1 MLKTVGN
8 WWRKTDTGPDEQTN
22 NYEVLPF
29 QIRIIIVDELSI
41 HVLFCPDLQIF
52 ALALPHRT
60 TIFLYTG
67 FFIKVA
73 ICGKNQREQK
83 PRAGRTRD
91 FNAADNP
98 EAKRA
103 CRLTGKFSC
112 SVTTFFESCRCS
124 VSPHKPTTAAA
135 PCVPFYLRPTGGC
148 LATLRT
154 AGGRGRHRQV
164 GGAETWWQVGRGCE
178 RAPGKLPLAE
188 QLAGGC
194 VDQSSP
200 GGLYLRPRGRRPDTR
215 ARQTMVSE
223 SDL

>member
-1 MLKTVGN
+1 MD
-8 WWRKTDTGPDEQTN
+8 REQGEREIST
-22 NYEVLPF
+22 
-29 QIRIIIVDELSI
+29 
-41 HVLFCPDLQIF
+41 LQ
-52 ALALPHRT
+52 
-60 TIFLYTG
+60 TIPM
-67 FFIKVA
+67 
-73 ICGKNQREQK
+73 QREL
-83 PRAGRTRD
+83 AGKES
-91 FNAADNP
+91 FL
-98 EAKRA
+98 
-103 CRLTGKFSC
+103 CKFSC

-154 AGGRGRHRQV
+154 AGGRLRQV

>member
-1 MLKTVGN
+1 MIA
-8 WWRKTDTGPDEQTN
+8 DE
-22 NYEVLPF
+22 F
-29 QIRIIIVDELSI
+29 SI

-98 EAKRA
+98 VAKRA

-154 AGGRGRHRQV
+154 AGGRLRQV

>member
-1 MLKTVGN
+1 MP
-8 WWRKTDTGPDEQTN
+8 RPAD
-22 NYEVLPF
+22 
-29 QIRIIIVDELSI
+29 
-41 HVLFCPDLQIF
+41 FCPCPAPFL
-52 ALALPHRT
+52 LPRRT
-60 TIFLYTG
+60 IIFLYRLLEK
-67 FFIKVA
+67 FA
-73 ICGKNQREQK
+73 ICGKNMREQK
-83 PRAGRTRD
+83 HRAGRTRGD

-154 AGGRGRHRQV
+154 AGGRLRQV